1 MKFYDK
7 LMILIEERGITRNRF
22 VTDLKLNKNSTQN
35 WQKQGSKPRA
45 ETMAQIAE
53 YFNVTAESLA
63 DDESELV
70 YQPST
75 KKSMA
80 TKLKSFYQRSVSLR
94 GGYSVTDELLKK
106 LSPLLDASITFL
118 TNPFAGEYIPDK
130 HKASD
135 RSDIDYSAL
144 LDIFELSD
152 RCAEEDSSKYVMIQI
167 SKVMLYRIGQRKDG
181 QGNDFDLYNCK
192 TLVKEK
198 LDFLYTNKVSGNNI
212 MDYGFNFTEIAAIKE
227 YTGLSYIYL
236 LSGLEMSDGE
246 FFGKLR

>member
-7 LMILIEERGITRNRF
+7 LMLLIEERGITRNKL

-70 YQPST
+70 YQPSS

-94 GGYSVTDELLKK
+94 GGYVVTDEMLKRV
-106 LSPLLDASITFL
+106 SSLLDASITFL
-118 TNPFAGEYIPDK
+118 TNPFSKEYDPK
-130 HKASD
+130 KCGAAD
-135 RSDIDYSAL
+135 RSDIDYSAIF
-144 LDIFELSD
+144 DVFELSD
-152 RCAEEDSSKYVMIQI
+152 RCAEEDTSKYVMIQI
-167 SKVMLYRIGQRKDG
+167 SKVILYRISQRKDAHG
-181 QGNDFDLYNCK
+181 DDFDLYKCK
-192 TLVKEK
+192 ALAKDK
-198 LDFLYTNKVSGNNI
+198 LDFLYSNKASGNNI

-227 YTGLSYIYL
+227 FTGLSYIYL
-236 LSGLEMSDGE
+236 LSGLKMSDGE
-246 FFGKLR
+246 FFSK